1 MKDKF
6 PPEQKWSEE
15 EWKGRKVAD
24 MIIVK
29 WLENFHHLLS
39 WMEKSLY
46 NKHYFIVVQSLRHV
60 RLFVTP
66 WTAAHQASLSFTIS
80 QSLLKLMSFE
90 SVMPSNHLILVIPF
104 SSCPQSFP
112 ESGFFPVSQLFTSGG
127 QGIRASASASVLQVN
142 IQGWFPLGLFYGD
155 LVFVRHFVNIFSFNH
170 KTLWGRHFSQ
180 RTV

>member
-46 NKHYFIVVQSLRHV
+46 NNHYFIVVQSLSHV
-60 RLFVTP
+60 QLFVTP

-80 QSLLKLMSFE
+80 QSLLKSMAIE
-90 SVMPSNHLILVIPF
+90 SVMPSNHLIGHMISCTHSNLPQWTFAFCMLRKLRLHSNLMF
-104 SSCPQSFP
+104 SISSLKF
-112 ESGFFPVSQLFTSGG
+112 GDFFKFL
-127 QGIRASASASVLQVN
+127 A
-142 IQGWFPLGLFYGD
+142 
-155 LVFVRHFVNIFSFNH
+155 IFSFWNSSPPMMS
-170 KTLWGRHFSQ
+170 TFLSQ
-180 RTV
+180 PLAPRSHLQSYP